1 MEHISEIIDDILT
14 EWAYQVNDGMPD
26 VDNPLHM
33 AQLEHSLYDLEF
45 PPQFIVE
52 FMSNLREKDNGGLDD
67 KEKEKAKKM
76 GLVSLGY
83 GNYGKE
89 EGGETTHKN
98 VDGRLVAVGSDGE
111 PEKETKPSMKIDANP
126 HTPEDDSDGKPKKKE
141 TKTQRKSRENGEQH
155 QKDQKVADKV
165 HNDVYGEQEEGQIL
179 DEGKGNNDSE
189 S

>member
-76 GLVSLGY
+76 V
-83 GNYGKE
+83 
-89 EGGETTHKN
+89 
-98 VDGRLVAVGSDGE
+98 
-111 PEKETKPSMKIDANP
+111 
-126 HTPEDDSDGKPKKKE
+126 
-141 TKTQRKSRENGEQH
+141 
-155 QKDQKVADKV
+155 
-165 HNDVYGEQEEGQIL
+165 
-179 DEGKGNNDSE
+179 
-189 S
+189 

>member
-1 MEHISEIIDDILT
+1 MKHISEPIDEILT

-26 VDNPLHM
+26 VNNPLHM
-33 AQLEHSLYDLEF
+33 AQLEHSLNDLEF

-52 FMSNLREKDNGGLDD
+52 FMSNLREKDDGGLDD

-98 VDGRLVAVGSDGE
+98 VDGRLVAVGDEKE
-111 PEKETKPSMKIDANP
+111 PEKEK
-126 HTPEDDSDGKPKKKE
+126 
-141 TKTQRKSRENGEQH
+141 
-155 QKDQKVADKV
+155 
-165 HNDVYGEQEEGQIL
+165 
-179 DEGKGNNDSE
+179 
-189 S
+189 